1 MMPQLMMPRRIRAS
15 HGAWLMAAVALCGGC
30 AATAPPDGQ
39 LRDLATQCLRNG
51 ARVADRPDLRGMAL
65 EAISRVLKNEAP
77 LLLRE
82 GLRDQHAF
90 VRFTACMGLGE
101 LNTTDAKDAIQPL
114 ANDPDGSVRVAAYF
128 ALERM
133 GDTSHRLQW
142 RDAVMSAEDPAVRRN
157 AVTAL
162 GRLND
167 KKVTAL
173 LWKAAAGDADEGV
186 RIQAVESLAYLGDNQ
201 AIGRLIHDAYGGLA
215 FKQPFSLLA
224 LGKVK
229 DDRVVPALR
238 TRLAGAQ
245 YLEAKLAA
253 ARSLGMQ
260 GLKDGYDLALW
271 SLTWNQPRSDLPDDS
286 PTNQIMRVR
295 MMAALALGDIGKREA
310 LGPLMQVMKN
320 PDDERIQV
328 AAATSILM
336 ILNASDAAPL
346 AAR

>member
-1 MMPQLMMPRRIRAS
+1 MMQRVLLLRA
-15 HGAWLMAAVALCGGC
+15 AWLLLTGVALGAGC
-30 AATAPPDGQ
+30 AATAPPPGGQ

-51 ARVADRPDLRGMAL
+51 ARLADRPDVRGMAL
-65 EAISRVLKNEAP
+65 EASSRVLKSEAP

-82 GLRDQHAF
+82 GLKDEYPF

-101 LNTTDAKDAIQPL
+101 LNVKDAREVIKPL
-114 ANDPDGSVRVAAYF
+114 VNDRDGSVRVAAYF

-133 GDTSHRLQW
+133 GDTSHRLEW
-142 RDAVMSAEDPAVRRN
+142 RDATIRAEEPAVRRN

-167 KKVTAL
+167 KKVAAL
-173 LWKAAAGDADEGV
+173 LWKAATTDADEGV
-186 RIQAVESLAYLGDNQ
+186 RIQAVESLAYLGDSQ
-201 AIGRLIHDAYGGLA
+201 AVSRLIHDAYGGLA

-224 LGKVK
+224 LGKVR

-260 GLKDGYDLALW
+260 GLADGYSVALQ
-271 SLTWNQPRSDLPDDS
+271 SLTWNQPRTDLPDD
-286 PTNQIMRVR
+286 PPANQIMRVR
-295 MMAALALGDIGKREA
+295 MMAAMALGDIGKEEA
-310 LGPLMQVMKN
+310 LGPLTETMKN

-328 AAATSILM
+328 AAAASILM
-336 ILNASDAAPL
+336 ILNAEGALPP
-346 AAR
+346 RVR

>member
-1 MMPQLMMPRRIRAS
+1 MRLQRAFS
-15 HGAWLMAAVALCGGC
+15 LRAAWLLTMGTMLSGGC
-30 AATAPPDGQ
+30 AALSPPPPDPQ
-39 LRDLATQCLRNG
+39 LRELATQCLRNG
-51 ARVADRPDLRGMAL
+51 AGLPERPDVRGMAL
-65 EAISRVLKNEAP
+65 EAISRVLKSEAT
-77 LLLRE
+77 LLLRA
-82 GLRDQHAF
+82 GLKDQHPV

-101 LNTTDAKDAIQPL
+101 LNAVDAKESVQPL
-114 ANDPDGSVRVAAYF
+114 VNDPDGSVRVAAYF

-133 GDTSHRLQW
+133 GDFSHRLAW
-142 RDAVMSAEDPAVRRN
+142 RDAALNAEDPAIRRN

-162 GRLND
+162 GHLKD
-167 KKVTAL
+167 KKVVAL
-173 LWKAAAGDADEGV
+173 LWKAAAGDSDEGV
-186 RIQAVESLAYLGDNQ
+186 RIQAVESLAYLGDTQ
-201 AIGRLIHDAYGGLA
+201 AVSRLIHDAYGGLA

-260 GLKDGYDLALW
+260 GLADGYNLALQ
-271 SLTWNQPRSDLPDDS
+271 SLNWNQPRSDLPDDS
-286 PTNQIMRVR
+286 PLNQIMRVR
-295 MMAALALGDIGKREA
+295 MMAAMALGDIGKREA
-310 LGPLMQVMKN
+310 LGPLTQTMKN

-336 ILNASDAAPL
+336 ILNAEDAKPV